1 MRFLLTLPSVDT
13 LQSLQNAQSVLLKR
27 MVENFSLFV
36 SPYFAEEV
44 RSFTYFNVQL
54 RRCQYAVPSRIKCS
68 SSSRNDIALESSSA
82 AAGEIS
88 WSLAACV
95 PRIIEARDSALH
107 SDPRYRYDNLV
118 LDSFPGRSVG
128 CQSSVGLHDTHTTID
143 SNKHK
148 RKSFSSRQ
156 MSSAASQLSL
166 DEYHMV
172 EMPRHAL
179 HQLLSADALQ
189 VSSEIEVF

>member
-1 MRFLLTLPSVDT
+1 
-13 LQSLQNAQSVLLKR
+13 

-44 RSFTYFNVQL
+44 RSFKYFNAQL
-54 RRCQYAVPSRIKCS
+54 RRCQYAVPSRIKCT
-68 SSSRNDIALESSSA
+68 SSSRSDIALESSSA

-95 PRIIEARDSALH
+95 PRVTNAHDSALH
-107 SDPRYRYDNLV
+107 SDPRYRYDSLA
-118 LDSFPGRSVG
+118 LDSFPGRNGAVSHNG
-128 CQSSVGLHDTHTTID
+128 HPFIA
-143 SNKHK
+143 SNEHK
-148 RKSFSSRQ
+148 TFSSCQ
-156 MSSAASQLSL
+156 MSTAASSLSL

-189 VSSEIEVF
+189 VSSEIEVFRVCEYTCDLIC